1 MLIQR
6 MRRWSVLLC
15 VLGTSVAAACS
26 RPAPTPEPGAPQPP
40 GQGHVQE
47 QIQISPSAVPHTVPT
62 SAPSPSPAYPGVY
75 VGTPTP
81 NPEPASVSNG
91 TGLETYVV
99 QPGQTLSWI
108 ALVFGCTVEEIVT
121 ANNLADANSIVAGQ
135 SLVIPITASETG
147 PAFKLI
153 PDSELVYSPAYIHFD
168 LAGFVAKQ
176 GGYLANY
183 SSEVEGRWLTGVE
196 IVQLISQRYSV
207 GPRVLL
213 ALLELQSGWVT
224 NAQPAAETLVYPL
237 GHVQDYHEGLFQQ
250 LSWAAARLNG
260 GYYGWKRGDHTTMR
274 LANGT
279 RIGIAPGLNPGTA
292 GLQNCLAELSTTQ
305 DEWLGLVGPN
315 GFFATYEH
323 LFGNPFAYSVDP
335 LIPPDLAQPELW
347 LPWESGV
354 TWYLTGG
361 PHGGWGNDNDRA
373 ALDFAP
379 GEKHL
384 GCAPSNQWATAA
396 AAGLVLRS
404 EDGQVIIDLDGDG
417 FEQSGWVLLYLHM
430 YVEGRVEAGTVVQR
444 GQRIGRPSCEGGYAE
459 ATHLHFARR
468 YNGEWVAAG
477 SGPLPMVL
485 SGWTAREDVM
495 PYEGTVSK
503 GSETRTACE
512 CWQDDV
518 NGLISDN
525 AP

>member
-183 SSEVEGRWLTGVE
+183 SSEVEGR
-196 IVQLISQRYSV
+196 SYRS
-207 GPRVLL
+207 
-213 ALLELQSGWVT
+213 
-224 NAQPAAETLVYPL
+224 
-237 GHVQDYHEGLFQQ
+237 
-250 LSWAAARLNG
+250 
-260 GYYGWKRGDHTTMR
+260 
-274 LANGT
+274 
-279 RIGIAPGLNPGTA
+279 
-292 GLQNCLAELSTTQ
+292 
-305 DEWLGLVGPN
+305 
-315 GFFATYEH
+315 
-323 LFGNPFAYSVDP
+323 
-335 LIPPDLAQPELW
+335 
-347 LPWESGV
+347 
-354 TWYLTGG
+354 
-361 PHGGWGNDNDRA
+361 
-373 ALDFAP
+373 
-379 GEKHL
+379 
-384 GCAPSNQWATAA
+384 ATA
-396 AAGLVLRS
+396 
-404 EDGQVIIDLDGDG
+404 
-417 FEQSGWVLLYLHM
+417 
-430 YVEGRVEAGTVVQR
+430 
-444 GQRIGRPSCEGGYAE
+444 
-459 ATHLHFARR
+459 
-468 YNGEWVAAG
+468 
-477 SGPLPMVL
+477 
-485 SGWTAREDVM
+485 
-495 PYEGTVSK
+495 
-503 GSETRTACE
+503 
-512 CWQDDV
+512 
-518 NGLISDN
+518 
-525 AP
+525 